1 MCVKFASTLVPLVDI
16 WSHWMEEG
24 CFALC
29 DSYCQAILS
38 FKLGLWV
45 NSKPFF
51 AIQLLPGSPE
61 LQKKKEQEQLIIS
74 LPYSAHEFKNYV
86 SLLLLIKIKVIAII
100 IIITNLFYIH
110 MIHMII
116 T

>member
-1 MCVKFASTLVPLVDI
+1 M
-16 WSHWMEEG
+16 
-24 CFALC
+24 
-29 DSYCQAILS
+29 
-38 FKLGLWV
+38 

-61 LQKKKEQEQLIIS
+61 LQKKKEQLIIS